1 MDVPFRSSREPVRE
15 IPKSIEFGRRITS
28 CSLVSKMSKQSDMQ
42 VIPSIPGTAPSSDRD
57 PHERR
62 VGLRYPFSAGAE
74 IYEARSKARITGRC
88 SDLALG
94 GCYVDTPSPLAVGT
108 EVKIRINHDG
118 REFEAAAV
126 VAYTHVQMGMGLAFT
141 KIKPEHLHVLRSWIG
156 NLSGDRSGEPALSA
170 EESARK
176 SSSATVERDG
186 EANLRL
192 VLNELITLLVRRKI
206 ISESEAAGLLHQAS
220 S

>member
-1 MDVPFRSSREPVRE
+1 MGVPFRSSRELVRE
-15 IPKSIEFGRRITS
+15 IPKSIEFSRRITN
-28 CSLVSKMSKQSDMQ
+28 CGLVSKMSKHSDMQ
-42 VIPSIPGTAPSSDRD
+42 VVPSIPGTAPSSDHY
-57 PHERR
+57 PPERR
-62 VGLRYPFSAGAE
+62 VGLRYPFSAEAE
-74 IYEARSKARITGRC
+74 IYEARSRARITGRC

-141 KIKPEHLHVLRSWIG
+141 DIKPEHLRVLRSWIG
-156 NLSGDRSGEPALSA
+156 NLSGDRSGEPAPSA

-176 SSSATVERDG
+176 SSTATVEPDG
-186 EANLRL
+186 DANLRL

-206 ISESEAAGLLHQAS
+206 ISESEAAGLLHQLS